1 MTGIG
6 ILARLA
12 PSLCVVNFLS
22 ILLRSFRMSEESYIQ
37 SLFSDRIGGNQFGK
51 DTKIYKFEKI
61 KRAKR
66 AALDANPG
74 KELFDLGV
82 GEPDEMADPGVVKAL
97 QSEAEKPENR
107 GYTDNGIDEFKV
119 AACKYMENIFG
130 VQGLDPAKHVNHL
143 IGSKPGLA
151 MTPAVFINPGDVIL
165 MTVPG
170 YPVMGTHA
178 QYLGGEVV
186 NLSLTEKNNFLPDL
200 KSVDSGTLDR
210 TKILY
215 LNYPNNPTGANA
227 TRDFYEEVIQIA
239 KKYKITV
246 MQDAA
251 YAALTYDGKSE
262 SFLSIP
268 GAMDVGVEFHSL
280 SKAYN
285 MTGWRI
291 AFVVGNEL
299 IVKGIASVKDNIDS
313 GQFAGIQKAGI
324 YALEH
329 PEITEKTVAKYKR
342 RLSLLVETL
351 NSMGFNAKMPG
362 GSFFL
367 YVGAPKGI
375 KGGRK
380 FENGEEFSQYLI
392 TEMLISTVPW
402 DDVGHY
408 VRFSATFAAKGEEE
422 EKRIIGEIKNRLS
435 KVAFE
440 F

>member
-1 MTGIG
+1 
-6 ILARLA
+6 
-12 PSLCVVNFLS
+12 
-22 ILLRSFRMSEESYIQ
+22 MSDESYIQ
-37 SLFSDRIGGNQFGK
+37 SLFADRIGGSQFGK

-66 AALDANPG
+66 AAQDANPD
-74 KELFDLGV
+74 KVLFDMGV
-82 GEPDEMADPGVVKAL
+82 GEPDEMADPGVIKTL
-97 QSEAEKPENR
+97 QLEAEKPENR
-107 GYTDNGIDEFKV
+107 GYTDNGIEEFKT
-119 AACKYMENIFG
+119 AACKYMKNIFG
-130 VQGLDPAKHVNHL
+130 VKGLEPGKHVNHT

-151 MTPAVFINPGDVIL
+151 MAPSIFINPGDITL

-170 YPVMGTHA
+170 YPVMGTHT

-186 NLSLTEKNNFLPDL
+186 NLPLTEANNFLPDL
-200 KSVDSGTLDR
+200 KSIDSEIR
-210 TKILY
+210 TKAKILY

-227 TRDFYEEVIQIA
+227 TREFYEEAIA
-239 KKYKITV
+239 FAKQNNIIII
-246 MQDAA
+246 QDAA
-251 YAALTYDGKSE
+251 YAALTYSGKSE

-291 AFVVGNEL
+291 AFIVGNEL
-299 IVKGIASVKDNIDS
+299 IVKGLSHVKDNVDS

-329 PEITEKTVAKYKR
+329 PEITDRTVEKYKR
-342 RLSLLVETL
+342 RLTMLVETL
-351 NSMGFNAKMPG
+351 NAMGFKAKMPG

-375 KGGRK
+375 KGGRR
-380 FENGEEFSQYLI
+380 FASGEEFSQYLI

-408 VRFSATFAAKGEEE
+408 VRFSATFAA
-422 EKRIIGEIKNRLS
+422 IGEKEETQIMQEIKTRLS
-435 KVAFE
+435 AVKFE

>member
-1 MTGIG
+1 
-6 ILARLA
+6 
-12 PSLCVVNFLS
+12 
-22 ILLRSFRMSEESYIQ
+22 MSDESYIQ
-37 SLFSDRIGGNQFGK
+37 SLFADRLGGSQFGK

-66 AALDANPG
+66 AAQDANPD
-74 KELFDLGV
+74 KILFDMGV
-82 GEPDEMADPGVVKAL
+82 GEPDEMADPGVIKTL
-97 QSEAEKPENR
+97 KLEAEKPENR
-107 GYTDNGIDEFKV
+107 GYTDNGIEEFKT

-130 VQGLDPAKHVNHL
+130 VKGLEPEKHVNHT

-151 MTPAVFINPGDVIL
+151 MAPSIFINPGDITL

-170 YPVMGTHA
+170 YPVMGTHT
-178 QYLGGEVV
+178 QYLGGKVV
-186 NLSLTEKNNFLPDL
+186 NLPLTEANNFLPDL
-200 KSVDSGTLDR
+200 KSIDSATR
-210 TKILY
+210 AKAKILY

-227 TRDFYEEVIQIA
+227 TRDFYEEAIA
-239 KKYKITV
+239 FAKQNNIIII
-246 MQDAA
+246 QDAA
-251 YAALTYDGKSE
+251 YAALTYAGKSE
-262 SFLSIP
+262 SFLSVP

-291 AFVVGNEL
+291 AFIVGNEL
-299 IVKGIASVKDNIDS
+299 IVKGLSHVKDNVDS

-329 PEITEKTVAKYKR
+329 PEITDRTVEKYKR
-342 RLSLLVETL
+342 RLTMLVETL
-351 NSMGFNAKMPG
+351 NAMGFKAKMPG

-375 KGGRK
+375 KGGRR
-380 FENGEEFSQYLI
+380 FANGEEFSQYLI

-408 VRFSATFAAKGEEE
+408 VRFSATFAA
-422 EKRIIGEIKNRLS
+422 IGEKEETQIMQEIKTRLS
-435 KVAFE
+435 AVKFE

>member
-1 MTGIG
+1 
-6 ILARLA
+6 
-12 PSLCVVNFLS
+12 
-22 ILLRSFRMSEESYIQ
+22 MSDESYIQ
-37 SLFSDRIGGNQFGK
+37 SLFADRLGGSQFGK
-51 DTKIYKFEKI
+51 DTKVYKFEKI

-66 AALDANPG
+66 AAQDANPD
-74 KELFDLGV
+74 KVLFDMGV
-82 GEPDEMADPGVVKAL
+82 GEPDEMADPGVIKTL
-97 QSEAEKPENR
+97 QLEAEKPENR
-107 GYTDNGIDEFKV
+107 GYTDNGIEEFKT

-130 VQGLDPAKHVNHL
+130 VKGLEPGKHVNHT

-151 MTPAVFINPGDVIL
+151 MAPSIFINPGDITL

-170 YPVMGTHA
+170 YPVMGTHT

-186 NLSLTEKNNFLPDL
+186 NLPLIEANNFLPDL
-200 KSVDSGTLDR
+200 KNIDSETR
-210 TKILY
+210 AKAKILY

-227 TRDFYEEVIQIA
+227 TREFYEEAIA
-239 KKYKITV
+239 FAKQNNIIII
-246 MQDAA
+246 QDAA
-251 YAALTYDGKSE
+251 YAALTYSGKSE

-291 AFVVGNEL
+291 AFIVGNEL
-299 IVKGIASVKDNIDS
+299 IVKGLSHVKDNVDS
-313 GQFAGIQKAGI
+313 GQFAAIQKAGI

-329 PEITEKTVAKYKR
+329 PDITGRTVAKYKR
-342 RLSLLVETL
+342 RLSMLVETL
-351 NSMGFNAKMPG
+351 NAMGFKAKMPG

-375 KGGRK
+375 KGGRR
-380 FENGEEFSQYLI
+380 FANGEEFSHYLI

-402 DDVGHY
+402 DDVGNY

-422 EKRIIGEIKNRLS
+422 ETRIIQEIKTRLS
-435 KVAFE
+435 AVEFE

>member
-1 MTGIG
+1 M
-6 ILARLA
+6 
-12 PSLCVVNFLS
+12 
-22 ILLRSFRMSEESYIQ
+22 
-37 SLFSDRIGGNQFGK
+37 
-51 DTKIYKFEKI
+51 
-61 KRAKR
+61 
-66 AALDANPG
+66 
-74 KELFDLGV
+74 
-82 GEPDEMADPGVVKAL
+82 
-97 QSEAEKPENR
+97 
-107 GYTDNGIDEFKV
+107 
-119 AACKYMENIFG
+119 
-130 VQGLDPAKHVNHL
+130 
-143 IGSKPGLA
+143 
-151 MTPAVFINPGDVIL
+151 
-165 MTVPG
+165 
-170 YPVMGTHA
+170 
-178 QYLGGEVV
+178 
-186 NLSLTEKNNFLPDL
+186 
-200 KSVDSGTLDR
+200 
-210 TKILY
+210 
-215 LNYPNNPTGANA
+215 NYPNNPTGAKA
-227 TRDFYEEVIQIA
+227 TREFYEEVVA
-239 KKYKITV
+239 FGKKNEIVV

-262 SFLSIP
+262 SFLSVP

-299 IVKGIASVKDNIDS
+299 IVKSISHVKDNIDS

-329 PEITEKTVAKYKR
+329 PDITERIVTKYKR
-342 RLSLLVETL
+342 RLGLLVDAL
-351 NSMGFNAKMPG
+351 NSVGFNAKMPG

-435 KVAFE
+435 KVEFE

>member
-1 MTGIG
+1 
-6 ILARLA
+6 
-12 PSLCVVNFLS
+12 
-22 ILLRSFRMSEESYIQ
+22 MSDESYIQ
-37 SLFSDRIGGNQFGK
+37 SLFADRMGGSKFGK

-97 QSEAEKPENR
+97 QLEAEKPENR
-107 GYTDNGIDEFKV
+107 GYTDNGIDEFKA
-119 AACKYMENIFG
+119 AACQYMNNVFG
-130 VQGLDPAKHVNHL
+130 VQGLDPCKHVNHL

-170 YPVMGTHA
+170 YPVMGTHS

-186 NLSLTEKNNFLPDL
+186 NLPLTEENGFLPDL
-200 KSVDSGTLDR
+200 KSIDTATLDR
-210 TKILY
+210 AKILL
-215 LNYPNNPTGANA
+215 LNYPNNPTGAKA
-227 TRDFYEEVIQIA
+227 TREFYEEAIQLARKHSFI
-239 KKYKITV
+239 II
-246 MQDAA
+246 QDAA
-251 YAALTYDGKSE
+251 YAALTYEGKPE
-262 SFLSIP
+262 SFLTIP

-329 PEITEKTVAKYKR
+329 PEITDRTVAKYKR
-342 RLSLLVETL
+342 RLSALVEAL
-351 NSMGFNAKMPG
+351 NSVGFSAKMPG

-367 YVGAPKGI
+367 FVKAPKGI

-402 DDVGHY
+402 DDVGNF

-422 EKRIIGEIKNRLS
+422 EKRIINEIKSRLS
-435 KVAFE
+435 NVEFE

>member
-1 MTGIG
+1 
-6 ILARLA
+6 
-12 PSLCVVNFLS
+12 
-22 ILLRSFRMSEESYIQ
+22 MSEESYIQ
-37 SLFSDRIGGNQFGK
+37 SLFSDRIGGSQFGK

-97 QSEAEKPENR
+97 QLEAEKSQNR
-107 GYTDNGIDEFKV
+107 GYTDNGVDEFKV
-119 AACKYMENIFG
+119 AACNYMENIFG
-130 VQGLDPAKHVNHL
+130 VQGLDPAKHINHL

-200 KSVDSGTLDR
+200 KSIDSGTLDR

-215 LNYPNNPTGANA
+215 LNYPNNPTGAKA
-227 TRDFYEEVIQIA
+227 TREFYEEVIQIA

>member
-1 MTGIG
+1 
-6 ILARLA
+6 
-12 PSLCVVNFLS
+12 
-22 ILLRSFRMSEESYIQ
+22 MSEESYIQ

-97 QSEAEKPENR
+97 QLEAEKPENR

-239 KKYKITV
+239 KKHKITV

-351 NSMGFNAKMPG
+351 NSVGFNAKMPG

>member
-1 MTGIG
+1 
-6 ILARLA
+6 
-12 PSLCVVNFLS
+12 
-22 ILLRSFRMSEESYIQ
+22 MSDENYIQ
-37 SLFSDRIGGNQFGK
+37 SLFSKRLGGDQFGK

-74 KELFDLGV
+74 KKLFDMGV
-82 GEPDEMADPGVVKAL
+82 GEPDEMADPGVVKSL
-97 QSEAEKPENR
+97 QLEAEKPENR
-107 GYTDNGIDEFKV
+107 GYTDNGIDEFKL
-119 AACKYMENIFG
+119 AACKYMENVFG
-130 VQGLDPAKHVNHL
+130 VKGLEPGKHVNHT

-151 MTPAVFINPGDVIL
+151 MAPAIFINPGDITL

-170 YPVMGTHA
+170 YPVMGTHT

-186 NLSLTEKNNFLPDL
+186 NLPLTDANNFLPDL
-200 KSVDSGTLDR
+200 KKIDSATRDR
-210 TKILY
+210 AKILY

-227 TRDFYEEVIQIA
+227 TREFYEEAIEFA
-239 KKYKITV
+239 KQNNIIII
-246 MQDAA
+246 QDAA

-262 SFLSIP
+262 SFLSVP
-268 GAMDVGVEFHSL
+268 GAMDVGAEFHSL

-291 AFVVGNEL
+291 AFIVGNEL
-299 IVKGIASVKDNIDS
+299 IVKGFSHVKDNTDS

-329 PEITEKTVAKYKR
+329 PDITERIVTKYKR
-342 RLSLLVETL
+342 RLTMLVEIL
-351 NSMGFNAKMPG
+351 NSVGFKATMPG

-375 KGGRK
+375 KGGQR
-380 FENGEEFSQYLI
+380 FANAEEFSQFLI

-402 DDVGHY
+402 DDVGNY
-408 VRFSATFAAKGEEE
+408 VRFSATFAANGEKEE
-422 EKRIIGEIKNRLS
+422 TQIMQEIKSRLS
-435 KVAFE
+435 TVEFE

>member
-1 MTGIG
+1 
-6 ILARLA
+6 
-12 PSLCVVNFLS
+12 
-22 ILLRSFRMSEESYIQ
+22 
-37 SLFSDRIGGNQFGK
+37 
-51 DTKIYKFEKI
+51 
-61 KRAKR
+61 
-66 AALDANPG
+66 
-74 KELFDLGV
+74 
-82 GEPDEMADPGVVKAL
+82 
-97 QSEAEKPENR
+97 
-107 GYTDNGIDEFKV
+107 
-119 AACKYMENIFG
+119 
-130 VQGLDPAKHVNHL
+130 
-143 IGSKPGLA
+143 
-151 MTPAVFINPGDVIL
+151 
-165 MTVPG
+165 TVPG

-186 NLSLTEKNNFLPDL
+186 NLPLIEKNNFLPDL
-200 KSVDSGTLDR
+200 KSIDSGILNR

-227 TRDFYEEVIQIA
+227 TREFYEEVIQIA
-239 KKYKITV
+239 KKHKITV

-251 YAALTYDGKSE
+251 YAALTYDRKPE
-262 SFLSIP
+262 SFLSVP

-342 RLSLLVETL
+342 RLILLVEAL
-351 NSMGFNAKMPG
+351 SSVGFRAKMPG

-402 DDVGHY
+402 DDVGNY